1 MGRLALLSPVWGEGR
16 VSASEGKGVG
26 LGEGEGEG
34 IL

>member
-1 MGRLALLSPVWGEGR
+1 

-34 IL
+34 SLWHLACAKAKQVRD